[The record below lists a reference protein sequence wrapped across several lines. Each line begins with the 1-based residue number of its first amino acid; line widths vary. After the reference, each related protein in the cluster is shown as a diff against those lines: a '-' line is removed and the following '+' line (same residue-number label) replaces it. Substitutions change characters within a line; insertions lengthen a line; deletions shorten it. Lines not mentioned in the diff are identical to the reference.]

1 MVPRFLQALAILRPM
16 QLRLLCPLAVLA
28 NLILV
33 VACQVPSTPPTF
45 TPPAAP
51 TPKAATAPTATLP
64 DQESQAYLNGLVFDQ
79 VWGIIRDTHPDP
91 SINLGQWNEARI
103 QFRDRAV
110 NAIDPDSFRTAL
122 RDMLETLG
130 ESHFAIIPNSVSGSP
145 GAVGGW
151 SGLTF
156 QVIGT
161 DVVVT
166 RIAPKSPGEIAGVK
180 LGWALISSDGDL
192 IAPLIEEFGPP
203 RTSLERLARDN
214 AIGGFIGGRAGMSP
228 IYVFADE
235 QSVKHTINITLDDPP
250 GDLITLGNLPPFAAE
265 FVSNWLTPQ
274 QIESLGAN
282 AIKTGRIGYL
292 RFNVWLTALS
302 PQIDDALEN
311 FRSADGVIIDLRGNP
326 GGLGLMATGVA
337 GHFLAEPTSLGIMR
351 GRGMKLDFR
360 TNPRTVD
367 RAGQSIGIFRGP
379 LAILI
384 DGHTGS
390 TSEIFA
396 AGLIDARR
404 TQPFGQTTA
413 GAALPATTHTLKNGD
428 VLLHA
433 IGDFQTPSGK
443 VIEGLG
449 VAQSVGTAPS
459 RHDYTSSPD
468 PELRD
473 ALQWI
478 AQQRTV
484 PLSP

>member
-1 MVPRFLQALAILRPM
+1 M
-16 QLRLLCPLAVLA
+16 QLRLMRSLPAVA
-28 NLILV
+28 ILGLM
-33 VACQVPSTPPTF
+33 VACHGPSTTASVTPPTAA
-45 TPPAAP
+45 TPAIPPAIP
-51 TPKAATAPTATLP
+51 PATLP
-64 DQESQAYLNGLVFDQ
+64 DPESQAYLNGLVFDQ

-91 SINLGQWNEARI
+91 SINQGQWNDARI

-110 NAIDPDSFRTAL
+110 NAIDPDSFRTTL

-151 SGLTF
+151 SGITL

-161 DVVVT
+161 DVIVT
-166 RIAPKSPGEIAGVK
+166 QVAPKSPGESAGVK
-180 LGWALISSDGDL
+180 LGWALISSDGDS
-192 IAPLIEEFGPP
+192 IAPLIQEFGPP
-203 RTSLERLARDN
+203 RTSLERLARDH

-235 QSVKHTINITLDDPP
+235 QSIEHTINITFDDPP
-250 GDLITLGNLPPFAAE
+250 GEVITMGNLPPFAAE
-265 FVSNWLTPQ
+265 FESNWLTPQ

-282 AIKTGRIGYL
+282 ATTTGRIGYL
-292 RFNVWLTALS
+292 RFNVWLPALS
-302 PQIDDALEN
+302 PQIDDALTN
-311 FRSADGVIIDLRGNP
+311 FRTADGVIIDLRGNP

-367 RAGQSIGIFRGP
+367 RDGQSIGTFNGP

-396 AGLIDARR
+396 AGLIDAQRA
-404 TQPFGQTTA
+404 QPFGQTTA

-433 IGDFQTPSGK
+433 IGDFRTPSGK
-443 VIEGLG
+443 VIEGHG
-449 VAQSVGTAPS
+449 VVQSLGTAPS

-478 AQQRTV
+478 AKLRTAT
-484 PLSP
+484 LSP